1 MKDSLL
7 CAINSNLA
15 MISSVLQCRELRTL
29 AKERYQMSMMSTV
42 EYKEIL
48 EALTDTLTPNAK
60 EGRDT
65 NA

>member
-1 MKDSLL
+1 MNDSLL

-29 AKERYQMSMMSTV
+29 AKERYQMSMMTTV

-48 EALTDTLTPNAK
+48 EALTDTLTPHAK
-60 EGRDT
+60 EGSDT

>member
-29 AKERYQMSMMSTV
+29 AKERYQMSMMSTA

-48 EALTDTLTPNAK
+48 EALTDTLTSNAK
-60 EGRDT
+60 EGGDT

>member
-15 MISSVLQCRELRTL
+15 MISSILQCRELRTL
-29 AKERYQMSMMSTV
+29 AKERYQMSMMSAA
-42 EYKEIL
+42 EYKEFL
-48 EALTDTLTPNAK
+48 EALTDTLAPNTK
-60 EGRDT
+60 EGSDT

>member
-15 MISSVLQCRELRTL
+15 MISGVLQCRELRTL
-29 AKERYQMSMMSTV
+29 AKERYQMSMMSTA

-48 EALTDTLTPNAK
+48 EALTDTLAPNTK
-60 EGRDT
+60 EGSDT

>member
-15 MISSVLQCRELRTL
+15 MISSILQCRELRTL
-29 AKERYQMSMMSTV
+29 AKERYQMSMMSTA
-42 EYKEIL
+42 ECKEIL
-48 EALTDTLTPNAK
+48 EALTDTLAPNTK
-60 EGRDT
+60 EGSDT

>member
-15 MISSVLQCRELRTL
+15 MISSILQCRELRTL
-29 AKERYQMSMMSTV
+29 AKERYQMSMMSTA

-48 EALTDTLTPNAK
+48 EALTDTLTSNAK

>member
-7 CAINSNLA
+7 CAINGNLA

-29 AKERYQMSMMSTV
+29 VKERYQMSMMSTA

-48 EALTDTLTPNAK
+48 EALTDTLTPNTK

>member
-60 EGRDT
+60 ERSDT

>member
-1 MKDSLL
+1 MNDSLL

>member
-7 CAINSNLA
+7 CAINGNLA

-29 AKERYQMSMMSTV
+29 AKERYQMSMMSTA

-48 EALTDTLTPNAK
+48 EALTDTLTPNTK
-60 EGRDT
+60 ERSDT

>member
-15 MISSVLQCRELRTL
+15 MISSVLQCRELRAL
-29 AKERYQMSMMSTV
+29 AKERYQMSMMSTA

-48 EALTDTLTPNAK
+48 EALTDTLTPHAK
-60 EGRDT
+60 GGINT

>member
-15 MISSVLQCRELRTL
+15 MISSVLQCRELRAL
-29 AKERYQMSMMSTV
+29 AKERYQMSMMSAV

>member
-7 CAINSNLA
+7 CAINSNLT

-29 AKERYQMSMMSTV
+29 AKEQYQMSMMTTA

-48 EALTDTLTPNAK
+48 EALTDTLTPHAK
-60 EGRDT
+60 EGSDT

>member
-29 AKERYQMSMMSTV
+29 AKERYQMNMMSTA

-48 EALTDTLTPNAK
+48 EALADTLTLNAK

>member
-15 MISSVLQCRELRTL
+15 MISSILQCRELRTL
-29 AKERYQMSMMSTV
+29 AKERYQMSMMSTA

-48 EALTDTLTPNAK
+48 EALTDILTSNAK